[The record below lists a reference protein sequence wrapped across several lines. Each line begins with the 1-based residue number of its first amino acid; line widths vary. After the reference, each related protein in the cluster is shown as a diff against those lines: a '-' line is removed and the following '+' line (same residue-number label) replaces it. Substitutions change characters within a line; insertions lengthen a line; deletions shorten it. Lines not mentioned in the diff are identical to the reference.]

1 MRSTTTPQAGD
12 AVADRF
18 RLGPLRERDDF
29 GVWHDGTDLATGG
42 AVAVRLLVGVPP
54 PTRRFE
60 VESRRVMG
68 LQHACL
74 GRLHGTFRLADG
86 RAGYAVDPPRG
97 ETLGERCA
105 QTPCSLGA
113 ALSILDAVLAALEIC
128 HAAGVVHRDVRPEQV
143 RVFDGPYGQRVRLD
157 GAGVAQ
163 LFSDGAAPALGGV
176 LYGHPQFTAP
186 EQWVNR
192 AADARTDLYAV
203 GLLGYV
209 MVSGRHFVEPGTP
222 LDVCRRHFR
231 ARRPAPVR
239 SASAERVPPDLAA
252 ALVRAAHPEARARFP
267 DAASLRGALAAI
279 AARTPAPLDSAEL
292 LDLEPT
298 IDIEGE
304 LTGGS
309 INLSAHDLEAL
320 LVRDGDPAFSI
331 DESPDDTLIDLD
343 DDATEWT

>member
-1 MRSTTTPQAGD
+1 MRSTSPQAGD
-12 AVADRF
+12 AVGDRF
-18 RLGPLRERDDF
+18 RLGALRDRDDF
-29 GVWHDGTDLATGG
+29 GVWHEGTDLATGG

-60 VESRRVMG
+60 VESRRAMG
-68 LQHACL
+68 LQHAHL

-86 RAGYAVDPPRG
+86 RAGYVVDPPRG
-97 ETLGERCA
+97 DTLADRCA
-105 QTPCSLGA
+105 QMSFGLAETLA
-113 ALSILDAVLAALEIC
+113 VLDAVLAALEVC
-128 HAAGVVHRDVRPEQV
+128 HAAGVTHRDVRPEQV
-143 RVFDGPYGQRVRLD
+143 RLFEGPGGARLRLD

-209 MVSGRHFVEPGTP
+209 MISGRHFVEPGAP

-231 ARRPAPVR
+231 AQRPAPVR
-239 SASAERVPPDLAA
+239 SASGERVPPDLAA

-267 DAASLRGALAAI
+267 DATAMRAALATI

-292 LDLEPT
+292 ADLDPT
-298 IDIEGE
+298 VDIEAE
-304 LTGGS
+304 LIGGS
-309 INLSAHDLEAL
+309 INLNAHDLEAM

-331 DESPDDTLIDLD
+331 DETPDDTLIDLD
-343 DDATEWT
+343 DDATEWS

>member
-1 MRSTTTPQAGD
+1 MRSTPPQAGD
-12 AVADRF
+12 AVGGRY
-18 RLGPLRERDDF
+18 RLGALRERDDF
-29 GVWHDGTDLATGG
+29 GVWHDGADLATGG

-60 VESRRVMG
+60 VESRRALG
-68 LQHACL
+68 LQHAHL
-74 GRLHGTFRLADG
+74 GRLHGTFRLTDG

-97 ETLGERCA
+97 DTLADRCA
-105 QTPCSLGA
+105 RAPLSLA
-113 ALSILDAVLAALEIC
+113 EALAVLDALLAALEVC
-128 HAAGVVHRDVRPEQV
+128 HAAGVTHRDVRPEQV
-143 RVFDGPYGQRVRLD
+143 RLVEGAGEARVRLD

-209 MVSGRHFVEPGTP
+209 MIAGRHFVEPGAP

-231 ARRPAPVR
+231 AQRPAPVR
-239 SASAERVPPDLAA
+239 SASGERVPSDLAA

-267 DAASLRGALAAI
+267 DASAMRAALAAI
-279 AARTPAPLDSAEL
+279 AARTPAPFDSAEKW
-292 LDLEPT
+292 DLEPT

-304 LTGGS
+304 LLGGS
-309 INLSAHDLEAL
+309 INLHAQDLEAL

-343 DDATEWT
+343 DDATEWS